1 MRKAAFLFEL
11 SGEHPTLPT
20 AEVLATIGAECKES
34 RKMITAPGLVV
45 SEFDSARFLD
55 ISNRLGLSH
64 RAGRYLGSCKSEE
77 VIEFASKLVLPEGS
91 IAVRARNFQGNMKSL
106 SPSELSRKVG
116 AVLAKEKKVDLI
128 NPDVG
133 VRMIISDGIH
143 FFIEDHVIDRPQF
156 EKRKVGLRPF
166 FSPISLH
173 PKFARALV
181 NLTGVRRGERLL
193 DPFCG
198 TGGILIEASLIGVKA
213 IGSDI
218 SEDMVRGCQE
228 NMEHFGAEFERLER
242 RDVGDIHEIFGEVDS
257 IATDPPYGRSTTTM
271 REDIEDLYL
280 RMMDSFVKTL
290 TPSGGLGLVLP
301 RICANY
307 PPALMLEESHL
318 QRVHRSLTRHYCIFK
333 RGPQS

>member
-1 MRKAAFLFEL
+1 MRKAVFLFEL

-20 AEVLATIGAECKES
+20 AEVLATIGTECKKS
-34 RKMITAPGLVV
+34 RKILTAPGLVV

-55 ISNRLGLSH
+55 VSNRLGLSH
-64 RAGRYLGSCKSEE
+64 RAGRYLGSCKPGE
-77 VIEFASKLVLPEGS
+77 VIEFSSKLVLPEGS

-116 AVLAKEKKVDLI
+116 AVLAKERKVDLI

-143 FFIEDHVIDRPQF
+143 FFIEDHVIDRTQF

-198 TGGILIEASLIGVKA
+198 TGGILIEASLIGVKT

-218 SEDMVRGCQE
+218 SEDMVKGCQE

-242 RDVGDIHEIFGEVDS
+242 GDVGDIHEIFGRVKF

-271 REDIEDLYL
+271 KEDIEDLYL
-280 RMMDSFVKTL
+280 RMMGAFTEAM

-301 RICANY
+301 RACVDH
-307 PPALMLEESHL
+307 PPALMLEESHM

-333 RGPQS
+333 RVP

>member
-1 MRKAAFLFEL
+1 MRKTAFLFEL
-11 SGEHPTLPT
+11 SGEHPTLPK

-34 RKMITAPGLVV
+34 KEVMTAPGLVV
-45 SEFDSARFLD
+45 SEFDSARLFD

-64 RAGRYLGSCKSEE
+64 RAGKYLGSCKPEE

-91 IAVRARNFQGNMKSL
+91 FAVRARNFQGNMRSL
-106 SPSELSRKVG
+106 SPSDLSKKVG
-116 AVLAKEKKVDLI
+116 GVLANERKVDLI

-133 VRMIISDGIH
+133 VRMIISNGIH
-143 FFIEDHVIDRPQF
+143 FFIEDHMIDRTQF
-156 EKRKVGLRPF
+156 ERRKVGLRPF

-198 TGGILIEASLIGVKA
+198 TGGILIEASLMGVKA

-218 SEDMVRGCQE
+218 SEDMVKGCQE
-228 NMEHFGAEFERLER
+228 NMEHFGAEFEQLEKG
-242 RDVGDIHEIFGEVDS
+242 DVGDIHEIFGEVDS

-271 REDIEDLYL
+271 KEDVEDLYL
-280 RMMDSFVKTL
+280 RMMGSFTETIV
-290 TPSGGLGLVLP
+290 PYGGLGLVLP
-301 RICANY
+301 RACVDN
-307 PPALMLEESHL
+307 PPALMLGESHV

-333 RGPQS
+333 RGPQ